1 MVELLIASQVIRVQ
15 ISLLAPFLRL
25 FSATKKLALHATS
38 VGSIPTTSKWEFSV
52 TAAQYKKTTCLFAG
66 EAKWPGIGL
75 QNQDLRVRISPLAPF
90 WEMF

>member
-15 ISLLAPFLRL
+15 ISLLAPFLGC
-25 FSATKKLALHATS
+25 FQQQKLALHATS

>member
-1 MVELLIASQVIRVQ
+1 MLFVSSRRCLTLIKTFPHLL
-15 ISLLAPFLRL
+15 
-25 FSATKKLALHATS
+25 ATKKLALHATS